1 MKIVRIAIASVL
13 TLGLSG
19 VPAFAG
25 ELRDSVAA
33 AAATEAARVD
43 AQEAG
48 MKGTGGNKAM
58 MWGGGALFAGG
69 MAYGL
74 FSFINNSNGSYS
86 EFGEA
91 SATDPKKGAAG
102 LSMAFAGGILMLLG
116 RHGGASMPSLTFGK
130 KAVGL
135 NKKVSW

>member
-1 MKIVRIAIASVL
+1 MKIVRIAIASAL

-33 AAATEAARVD
+33 AAATEAARVE

-48 MKGTGGNKAM
+48 MKTSGGSKAL
-58 MWGGGALFAGG
+58 MWGGGAMFAGG
-69 MAYGL
+69 MAFGL

-91 SATDPKKGAAG
+91 GATDPKKGALG
-102 LSMAFAGGILMLLG
+102 LSLAFAGGTMMLLG
-116 RHGGASMPSLTFGK
+116 RHGKSMPSLTFG
-130 KAVGL
+130 ARGVGVA
-135 NKKVSW
+135 KKVTW